1 MADYI
6 LEMENITK
14 DFSGVKALND
24 VNLKVKR
31 GEIHSI
37 CGENGAGKSTLMK
50 VLSGLYPFGQYDGKI
65 IYNNEEMKFKNM
77 NDSEAEGIVIIHQE
91 LALSPYL
98 SIKENIFLGNEQA
111 TRGII
116 DWNATDLK
124 AMNLLKTVGLN
135 LDPNTIISEI
145 SVGQQQLVEIAKAF
159 SKTVKLLI
167 LDEPTASLNEQESQN
182 LLDLLK
188 EFRHQ
193 GITSIIISHKLN
205 EVTQIADSITILRDG
220 KTIQT
225 LDNAD
230 KKIDENIIVKGM
242 VGRELTNRYP
252 ERNPNIGEI
261 LYEVKDW
268 TVHHPNDKNKVVI
281 DKVNFNIRK
290 GEIVGIAG
298 LMGAGRT
305 EFAMSM
311 FGKSYGTNISGSM
324 HIHGKEV
331 TSNNVSEAI
340 ENGLAY
346 VSEDRKDLGLDL
358 LMSIKNNITLSN
370 LHATSN
376 KGVVDFDQEVQV
388 AEDYRK
394 RMNIKTNDIENKV
407 TSLSGGNQQ
416 KVVISKWLYTEP
428 EVLFLDEPTRGI
440 DVGAKYEIYSIIEE
454 MSQEGKAVCIISSE
468 LPEILG
474 MCDRIYTMNEGKMT
488 GEILRADADQEVLMS
503 KMTSL
508 RGVNNE

>member
-331 TSNNVSEAI
+331 TSNDVSAAI
-340 ENGLAY
+340 DNGLAY

-370 LHATSN
+370 LHAASN
-376 KGVVDFDQEVQV
+376 NGVIDFDKEVQV

>member
-14 DFSGVKALND
+14 DFSGVKALDD

-50 VLSGLYPFGQYDGKI
+50 VLSGLYPHGNYDGKI
-65 IYNNEEMKFKNM
+65 MYNGEESKYKDM
-77 NDSEAEGIVIIHQE
+77 NDSEADGIVIIHQE

-111 TRGII
+111 KNGII
-116 DWNATDLK
+116 DWNTTDTKAT
-124 AMNLLKTVGLN
+124 NLLKTVGLN

-182 LLDLLK
+182 LLELLE

-225 LDNAD
+225 LDNENKD
-230 KKIDENIIVKGM
+230 IDENIIVKGM

-252 ERNPNIGEI
+252 ERDPNIGEV
-261 LYEVKDW
+261 LFEVKDW
-268 TVHHPNDKNKVVI
+268 TVHHPTDKTDVVLDNI
-281 DKVNFNIRK
+281 NFNIRK

-311 FGKSYGTNISGSM
+311 FGKSYGSNITGSM
-324 HIHGKEV
+324 HMHDKVI
-331 TSNNVSEAI
+331 TANDVSEAI
-340 ENGLAY
+340 NNGLAY

-358 LMSIKNNITLSN
+358 LMTVKKNISLAN
-370 LHATSN
+370 LHGVAD
-376 KGVVDFDQEVQV
+376 KGVIDFDKEVQI
-388 AEDYRK
+388 AEDYRTK
-394 RMNIKTNDIENKV
+394 MNIKTSSIETNV
-407 TSLSGGNQQ
+407 SNLSGGNQQ
-416 KVVISKWLYTEP
+416 KVVLSKWLYTEP

-440 DVGAKYEIYSIIEE
+440 DVGAKYEIYTIIEE
-454 MSQEGKAVCIISSE
+454 MSQQGKAVCIISSE
-468 LPEILG
+468 LPELLG
-474 MCDRIYTMNEGKMT
+474 MCDRIYTMNDGKIT
-488 GEILRADADQEVLMS
+488 GEVLRKDANQEILMS

>member
-116 DWNATDLK
+116 DWNTTDLK

-182 LLDLLK
+182 LLDLLE

-331 TSNNVSEAI
+331 TSNDVSEAI

-370 LHATSN
+370 LHAASN

-454 MSQEGKAVCIISSE
+454 MSQEGKAICIISSE

>member
-6 LEMENITK
+6 LEMKNITK
-14 DFSGVKALND
+14 DFSGVKALDD

-50 VLSGLYPFGQYDGKI
+50 VLSGLYPHGNYDGKI
-65 IYNNEEMKFKNM
+65 MYNGEESKYKDM
-77 NDSEAEGIVIIHQE
+77 NDSEADGIVIIHQE

-111 TRGII
+111 KNGII
-116 DWNATDLK
+116 DWNTTDTKAT
-124 AMNLLKTVGLN
+124 NLLKTVGLN

-182 LLDLLK
+182 LLELLE
-188 EFRHQ
+188 EFKHQ

-225 LDNAD
+225 LDNEHKD
-230 KKIDENIIVKGM
+230 IDENIIVKGM

-252 ERNPNIGEI
+252 DRDPNIGEV
-261 LYEVKDW
+261 LFEVKDW
-268 TVHHPNDKNKVVI
+268 TVHHPTDKTDVVLDNI
-281 DKVNFNIRK
+281 NFNIRK

-311 FGKSYGTNISGSM
+311 FGKSYGSNITGSM
-324 HIHGKEV
+324 HMHDKVI
-331 TSNNVSEAI
+331 TANDVSEAI
-340 ENGLAY
+340 DNGLAY

-358 LMSIKNNITLSN
+358 LMTVKKNISLAN
-370 LHATSN
+370 LHGVAD
-376 KGVVDFDQEVQV
+376 KGVIDFDKEVQI
-388 AEDYRK
+388 AEDYRTK
-394 RMNIKTNDIENKV
+394 MNIKTSSIETNV
-407 TSLSGGNQQ
+407 SNLSGGNQQ

-440 DVGAKYEIYSIIEE
+440 DVGAKYEIYTIIEE
-454 MSQEGKAVCIISSE
+454 MSQQGKAVCIISSE
-468 LPEILG
+468 LPELLG
-474 MCDRIYTMNEGKMT
+474 MCDRIYTMNDGKIT
-488 GEILRADADQEVLMS
+488 GEVLRKDANQEILMS

>member
-14 DFSGVKALND
+14 DFSGVKALDD

-50 VLSGLYPFGQYDGKI
+50 VLSGLYPHGNYDGKI
-65 IYNNEEMKFKNM
+65 MYNGEESKYKDM
-77 NDSEAEGIVIIHQE
+77 NDSEADGIVIIHQE

-111 TRGII
+111 KNGII
-116 DWNATDLK
+116 DWNTTDIKAT
-124 AMNLLKTVGLN
+124 NLLKTVGLN

-182 LLDLLK
+182 LLELLE

-225 LDNAD
+225 LDNEHKD
-230 KKIDENIIVKGM
+230 IDENIIVKGM

-252 ERNPNIGEI
+252 DRDPNVGEV
-261 LYEVKDW
+261 LFEVKDW
-268 TVHHPNDKNKVVI
+268 TVHHPTDKTDVVLDNI
-281 DKVNFNIRK
+281 NFNIRK

-311 FGKSYGTNISGSM
+311 FGKSYGSNITGSM
-324 HIHGKEV
+324 HMHDKVI
-331 TSNNVSEAI
+331 TANDVSEAI
-340 ENGLAY
+340 NNGLAY

-358 LMSIKNNITLSN
+358 LMTVKKNISLAN
-370 LHATSN
+370 LHGVAD
-376 KGVVDFDQEVQV
+376 KGVIDFDKEVQI
-388 AEDYRK
+388 AEDYRTK
-394 RMNIKTNDIENKV
+394 MNIKTSSIETNV
-407 TSLSGGNQQ
+407 SNLSGGNQQ

-440 DVGAKYEIYSIIEE
+440 DVGAKYEIYTIIEE
-454 MSQEGKAVCIISSE
+454 MSQQGKAVCIISSE
-468 LPEILG
+468 LPELLG
-474 MCDRIYTMNEGKMT
+474 MCDRIYTMNDGKIT
-488 GEILRADADQEVLMS
+488 GEVLRKDANQEILMS

>member
-1 MADYI
+1 MA
-6 LEMENITK
+6 
-14 DFSGVKALND
+14 
-24 VNLKVKR
+24 
-31 GEIHSI
+31 
-37 CGENGAGKSTLMK
+37 
-50 VLSGLYPFGQYDGKI
+50 
-65 IYNNEEMKFKNM
+65 
-77 NDSEAEGIVIIHQE
+77 
-91 LALSPYL
+91 
-98 SIKENIFLGNEQA
+98 
-111 TRGII
+111 
-116 DWNATDLK
+116 
-124 AMNLLKTVGLN
+124 
-135 LDPNTIISEI
+135 
-145 SVGQQQLVEIAKAF
+145 
-159 SKTVKLLI
+159 
-167 LDEPTASLNEQESQN
+167 DEPTASLNEQESQN
-182 LLDLLK
+182 LLDLLE

-242 VGRELTNRYP
+242 VGRELTNRFP

-281 DKVNFNIRK
+281 DKVTFNIRK

-331 TSNNVSEAI
+331 TSNDVSEAI

-370 LHATSN
+370 LHAASN

>member
-182 LLDLLK
+182 LLDLLE

-230 KKIDENIIVKGM
+230 KNIDENIIVKGM

-268 TVHHPNDKNKVVI
+268 TVHHPNDKNKVII

-331 TSNNVSEAI
+331 TSNDVSAAI

-370 LHATSN
+370 LHAASN
-376 KGVVDFDQEVQV
+376 NGVIDFDKEVQV
-388 AEDYRK
+388 AENFRK
-394 RMNIKTNDIENKV
+394 RMNIKTNNIENKV

-474 MCDRIYTMNEGKMT
+474 MCDRIYTMNEGKIT
-488 GEILRADADQEVLMS
+488 GEILRGDADQEVLMS